1 MSDRDEIVEKLN
13 LYALAVDAQ
22 RWDLFDRI
30 FTSHCDA
37 DFGGSAH
44 WNDLEQ
50 FKSDFG
56 AFHAPFDAT
65 QHMMMNHQVSI
76 IDHDNAHSLTYGS
89 WRLIRH
95 AAADNDGNGP
105 LWDGTGWYDDEW
117 IRTHGGWRIAK
128 RVCRVIWFTGNPV
141 VKETI
146 EGVSFDTVLDS
157 LRTEGREGRLSFL
170 TAIS

>member
-1 MSDRDEIVEKLN
+1 MSDRDEIVEAIN

-30 FTSHCDA
+30 FTSQCDA
-37 DFGGSAH
+37 DYGMGAH
-44 WNDLEQ
+44 WAGLEQ
-50 FKSDFG
+50 FKSNFA

-65 QHMMMNHQVSI
+65 QHMMMNHQVTLYG
-76 IDHDNAHSLTYGS
+76 NGAARSLTYGS

-95 AAADNDGNGP
+95 AAADHGSKGA

-117 IRTHGGWRIAK
+117 VRTNSGWLIAR
-128 RVCRVIWFTGNPV
+128 RVCRVIWFTGNPA

-146 EGVSFDTVLDS
+146 EGVSFDTELDS
-157 LRTEGREGRLSFL
+157 LRADAEAGRLGYL
-170 TAIS
+170 KAIS